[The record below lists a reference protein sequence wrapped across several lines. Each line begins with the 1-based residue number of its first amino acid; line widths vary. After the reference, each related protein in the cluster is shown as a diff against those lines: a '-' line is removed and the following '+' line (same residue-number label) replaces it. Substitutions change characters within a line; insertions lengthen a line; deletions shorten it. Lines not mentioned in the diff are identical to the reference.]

1 MVDIAQVRRYL
12 ASQAGKPQEAPQC
25 GRRNK
30 YGAVRVRIDGIW
42 FASTA
47 EGKRYEFLRDRQK
60 RGEIRGLKLQPRYE
74 LQAPYVDSR
83 GRRVRQVVYVADF
96 EYIECAT
103 GRQIIED
110 VKGLE
115 TPIFKIKRKMF
126 EKVFP
131 TLQIKVV
138 KLRRHNTWE

>member
-1 MVDIAQVRRYL
+1 MTVDVAQVQRYL
-12 ASQAGKPQEAPQC
+12 AAQAGKPQEAPRL

-42 FASTA
+42 FASAT
-47 EGKRYEFLRDRQK
+47 EGKRYEYLRDKQK

-74 LQAPYVDSR
+74 LQAVYWDSR
-83 GRRVRQVVYVADF
+83 GRRVGKLVYVADF

-115 TPIFKIKRKMF
+115 TPIFKIKRKLF
-126 EKVFP
+126 EAKYP
-131 TLQIKVV
+131 NLQIKIV
-138 KLRRHNTWE
+138 KWRHNTWE